1 MFLRHA
7 RRRNSIVNVG
17 FWRNLSSEKCL
28 KEWER
33 EGRLWEACKEKDV
46 LAPMYGRVKV
56 GDLVKS

>member
-1 MFLRHA
+1 M
-7 RRRNSIVNVG
+7 NVG